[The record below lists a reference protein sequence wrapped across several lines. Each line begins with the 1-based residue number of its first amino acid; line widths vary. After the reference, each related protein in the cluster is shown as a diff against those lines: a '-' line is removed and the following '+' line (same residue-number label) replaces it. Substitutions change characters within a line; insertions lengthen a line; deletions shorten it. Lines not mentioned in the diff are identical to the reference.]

1 MKALRFHAARDLR
14 IDDVASPPR
23 PGPGEVLVKV
33 SLCGICG
40 SDLHEYTDGPQLIST
55 TPHPFTKAKAPQI
68 LGHEF
73 SGRIEAVGEK
83 VTRLKAGDR
92 ISAVPHLNVPGEY
105 FARRNLGHVSSE
117 TALVGFSWAWGGM
130 GEYAILPQE
139 NCVRLPDGVSDL
151 QGALVEPASVALNA
165 VDLAKLEA
173 GCTVLVAGA
182 GPIGSLVALCA
193 LASGASTVVV
203 ADPNAFRRNFLADV
217 SGIQPSSG
225 ALDELKS
232 LVASLTEEGR
242 GFDAAIECAGHE
254 KALDGCIES
263 VKPTGTVVQVGL
275 FVNVPRINAFR
286 ISEKM
291 LRYQGSWGFPITI
304 GPRVVALI
312 EAGRFPVERIVTN
325 RVPLMQ
331 AVARGFDP
339 LVTAGNKDL
348 KILVEI
354 SNIVDQFIG
363 RSGQVILSVT

>member
-14 IDDVASPPR
+14 VDDIAAPPR

-40 SDLHEYTDGPQLIST
+40 SDLHEYTDGPQLISVN
-55 TPHPFTKAKAPQI
+55 PHPFTKAKAPQI

-73 SGRIEAVGEK
+73 SGRVEAVGAG
-83 VTRLKAGDR
+83 VTKWKAGDR

-105 FARRNLGHVSSE
+105 FSRRNLGHVSSE

-130 GEYAILPQE
+130 GEYANLPQE

-173 GCTVLVAGA
+173 GSTVLVAGA

-203 ADPNAFRRNFLADV
+203 ADPNPFRRQFLADV
-217 SGIQPSSG
+217 PGIRPCSG
-225 ALDELKS
+225 ATDELQA
-232 LVASLTEEGR
+232 LMAALTDEGR

-254 KALDGCIES
+254 KALDGCIET
-263 VKPTGTVVQVGL
+263 VKPTGTIVQVGL
-275 FVNVPRINAFR
+275 FVKVPRINAFR

-312 EAGRFPVERIVTN
+312 EAGKLPVEKIVTG
-325 RVPLMQ
+325 RVPLAH
-331 AVARGFDP
+331 AVPQGFDP
-339 LVTAGNKDL
+339 LITPGNENL
-348 KILVEI
+348 KIMVE
-354 SNIVDQFIG
+354 VLQ
-363 RSGQVILSVT
+363 

>member
-1 MKALRFHAARDLR
+1 MKALRFHGARDLR
-14 IDDVASPPR
+14 IEDIAAPPQ

-40 SDLHEYTDGPQLIST
+40 SDLHEYTDGPQLIPT
-55 TPHPFTKAKAPQI
+55 APHPFTKAKAPQI

-73 SGRIEAVGEK
+73 SGQIEAVGPGVK
-83 VTRLKAGDR
+83 RWKAGER

-105 FARRNLGHVSSE
+105 FARRNLGHVSAE

-139 NCVRLPDGVSDL
+139 NCVKLPDSVSDL

-165 VDLAKLEA
+165 VDLAGLEA
-173 GCTVLVAGA
+173 GCTVMVAGA

-203 ADPNAFRRNFLADV
+203 ADPNGFRRAFLADV
-217 SGIQPSSG
+217 PGIRPCSG
-225 ALDELKS
+225 APADLKV
-232 LVASLTEEGR
+232 LVESLTDEGR

-275 FVNVPRINAFR
+275 FVNVPRVNAFR

-291 LRYQGSWGFPITI
+291 VRYQGSWGFPITI
-304 GPRVVALI
+304 GSRVVALI
-312 EAGRFPVERIVTN
+312 EAGRLPVERIVTG
-325 RVPLMQ
+325 RVPLAR
-331 AVARGFDP
+331 AVQEGFDP
-339 LVTAGNKDL
+339 LIAPGNANL
-348 KILVEI
+348 KIM
-354 SNIVDQFIG
+354 VD
-363 RSGQVILSVT
+363 ILQ